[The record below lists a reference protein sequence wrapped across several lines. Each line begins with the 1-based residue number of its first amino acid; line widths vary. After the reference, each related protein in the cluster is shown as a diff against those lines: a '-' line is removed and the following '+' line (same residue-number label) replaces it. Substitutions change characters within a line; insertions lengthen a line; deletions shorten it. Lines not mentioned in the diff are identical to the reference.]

1 MYKLNDGDKGLFIDK
16 KNKKILGLIAFI
28 GTGIGLI
35 ISSIKSIDNTLL
47 MMILGIIA
55 ILYFVGLK
63 EYYKELMEHREG
75 KKLHKSY
82 SVLASSF
89 FAVTITWYLNH
100 TLNLGPVVANGIVG
114 VLALLILP
122 KSLAG
127 MTFTSSFVGM
137 SSVAVIPSLAAAGL
151 GGIIVGLIILTT
163 GEIYVGIGG
172 KGGTTAALSTWIAK
186 FILGIF
192 N

>member
-137 SSVAVIPSLAAAGL
+137 SSLAVIPSLAAAGL

-172 KGGTTAALSTWIAK
+172 KGGTTAALSTWITK

>member
-1 MYKLNDGDKGLFIDK
+1 
-16 KNKKILGLIAFI
+16 
-28 GTGIGLI
+28 
-35 ISSIKSIDNTLL
+35 
-47 MMILGIIA
+47 
-55 ILYFVGLK
+55 
-63 EYYKELMEHREG
+63 MEHREG

-137 SSVAVIPSLAAAGL
+137 SSLAVIPSLAAAGL

-172 KGGTTAALSTWIAK
+172 KGGTTAAISTWITK

>member
-55 ILYFVGLK
+55 IFYFVGLK

-137 SSVAVIPSLAAAGL
+137 SSLAVIPSLAAAGL

-172 KGGTTAALSTWIAK
+172 KGGTTAALSTWITK

>member
-1 MYKLNDGDKGLFIDK
+1 LYKLNDGDKGLFIDK

-35 ISSIKSIDNTLL
+35 ISSIKSTDNTLL

-55 ILYFVGLK
+55 IFYFVGLK

-137 SSVAVIPSLAAAGL
+137 SSLAVIPSLAAAGL

-172 KGGTTAALSTWIAK
+172 KGGTTAAISTWITK

>member
-35 ISSIKSIDNTLL
+35 ISSIKSTDNTLL

-55 ILYFVGLK
+55 IFYFVGLK

-137 SSVAVIPSLAAAGL
+137 SSLAVIPSLAAAGL

-172 KGGTTAALSTWIAK
+172 KGGTTAAISTWITK

>member
-35 ISSIKSIDNTLL
+35 ISSIKSTDNTLL

-55 ILYFVGLK
+55 IFYFVGLK

-172 KGGTTAALSTWIAK
+172 KGGTTAAISTWITK